1 MGLLQSRINNA
12 RLEREN
18 RDLSRTVNY
27 LDPQNNQVVISRDR
41 LYNFYDSTIQ
51 DYNVRKD
58 SLNQQINRLNDLN
71 VKYTKQ
77 LNDLKAMR
85 DPDIALIHS
94 YDDKLIELQQKI
106 SELKRES
113 TDLFQNQ
120 FNTIQSQNIA
130 IEKQYGSVADE
141 YLHYDNK
148 FVFYI
153 GATNTVKYIHSVL
166 LFIYYILALYL
177 IYIVFF
183 KQWKWA
189 IYYKFL
195 FVFFFMGYPYFIHP
209 IEKSI
214 YNSWIY
220 VLAILTGTPYH
231 TYSASN
237 KDIMKKSTNLSTD
250 K

>member
-18 RDLSRTVNY
+18 RELSRTVN
-27 LDPQNNQVVISRDR
+27 DMNSQNNRIIGSRDQ
-41 LYNFYDSTIQ
+41 LYNLYDRTIQ
-51 DYNVRKD
+51 NYNVRKD
-58 SLNQQINRLNDLN
+58 SLNQEINRLNELN
-71 VKYTKQ
+71 IKYTKQ

-94 YDDKLIELQQKI
+94 YDDKLLELQKKI

-120 FNTIQSQNIA
+120 YNTIHSQNIA
-130 IEKQYGSVADE
+130 IQKQYGTVSDE

-148 FVFYI
+148 FVFYY
-153 GATNTVKYIHSVL
+153 GAANTVRYIHSVL

-183 KQWKWA
+183 KQWKCA

-195 FVFFFMGYPYFIHP
+195 FVFLFMSYPYFIHT

-237 KDIMKKSTNLSTD
+237 KDIMEKSTNLSTD